1 VCSSPTRRVE
11 HWQRFAWSGSVRRSR
26 GCHSRSPPLRRPRAI
41 ALQNSN
47 PVNQIRRPRERLKEE
62 LRAALQARSVI
73 LRDEPSPLLAPN
85 TLCFDVPFGYGEGR
99 AARDSVRHAAPAR
112 QLELSDHRRRHPAR
126 RHDPRA
132 RAGDRPP
139 VVGAARRQGDWAA
152 PLIGSSEAIR
162 RVRERIERV
171 AATDF
176 TILIEGN
183 RVHNRTPVLL
193 GFRVELPS
201 VEARGQWRERG
212 RMGRKG

>member
-1 VCSSPTRRVE
+1 M
-11 HWQRFAWSGSVRRSR
+11 
-26 GCHSRSPPLRRPRAI
+26 I
-41 ALQNSN
+41 
-47 PVNQIRRPRERLKEE
+47 
-62 LRAALQARSVI
+62 
-73 LRDEPSPLLAPN
+73 
-85 TLCFDVPFGYGEGR
+85 
-99 AARDSVRHAAPAR
+99 
-112 QLELSDHRRRHPAR
+112 LELE
-126 RHDPRA
+126 RA
-132 RAGDRPP
+132 TGRLW
-139 VVGAARRQGDWAA
+139 VGAARRQGDGAA

-201 VEARGQWRERG
+201 VEARGQWLERG